1 MTEAEIFTELLKL
14 LDEGGPVELYEFARQ
29 NADRLGIPLPEKW
42 VPTEERAA
50 IEAAADD
57 GGWPR

>member
-1 MTEAEIFTELLKL
+1 MTGTEIFTELLRL
-14 LDEGGPVELYEFARQ
+14 LDEGGTVEIHEFARQ
-29 NADRLGIPLPEKW
+29 NADRLGIPLPGKW